1 MKIGIDSECLLHT
14 IRGVGYATLTLIE
27 ALKRK
32 NQQIL
37 CYHSQTS
44 TDVYSPSVEHYSFR
58 KVLPLPF
65 YNPLASLFHR
75 SCFNQVDVMHFPAPR
90 VIYGKRPKVPFVLTI
105 YDVMPLLFPHFFPK
119 TTRVMMEYFLP
130 RYLREADAII
140 VVSQQTKKDLLQI
153 FSIPETKVH
162 LIHCALLPKER
173 TPCHQKE
180 PFLLYVGSFE
190 PRKNVPGIIQAF
202 HQIKKQGFPHKLIL
216 VGKEEGNHRIPH
228 QLIQKLDLQE
238 EILCKG
244 YLSEEEKDL
253 LFQKASLLVWPSF
266 YEGFGLPLLEAMAFG
281 TPIVTANCSA
291 SQEIVGDA
299 AICVDPHDIEAI
311 AQGMIKILS
320 SEEVAQ
326 NLATKGLERSKQF
339 SLDIFGEKHL
349 QIYEPLRR

>member
-1 MKIGIDSECLLHT
+1 MKIGIESECLLHT

-32 NQQIL
+32 DQRIL
-37 CYHSQTS
+37 SYHSQTS
-44 TDVYSPSVEHYSFR
+44 MCMHFPSVEHYSFR
-58 KVLPLPF
+58 KALPLPF
-65 YNPLASLFHR
+65 YNSLASLFHQ
-75 SCFNQVDVMHFPAPR
+75 SCFNQVDVMHFPTPKI
-90 VIYGKRPKVPFVLTI
+90 IYGKRPKVPFVLTI

-153 FSIPETKVH
+153 FSIPEKKVH

-173 TPCHQKE
+173 IQSLKKE

-190 PRKNVPGIIQAF
+190 PRKNVPGIIRAF
-202 HQIKKQGFPHKLIL
+202 YQIKKQGFPHKLIL

-228 QLIQKLDLQE
+228 QLIQELGLQE
-238 EILCKG
+238 EIVCKG
-244 YLSEEEKDL
+244 YLSEEEKDT
-253 LFQKASLLVWPSF
+253 LFQKASLLIWPSF

-291 SQEIVGDA
+291 SQEIVEDA

-311 AQGMIKILS
+311 AQGMIQILS
-320 SEEVAQ
+320 SEEIAK
-326 NLATKGLERSKQF
+326 NLAAKGLERSKQF
-339 SLDIFGEKHL
+339 SLDLFGEKHL
-349 QIYEPLRR
+349 QIYKLLKR